1 MHDSSKKIIRK
12 AQIYK
17 VEFKISEKNYIYIGL
32 DTKCDPNYFGS
43 SLIIYHYQRIF
54 GDKIFDKSIL
64 EELTNISHNDLCA
77 IEQKYIKESKNNSKK
92 NNQHSINYTGQNR
105 RESGPSFN
113 VAIDGKKIINEARK
127 IGLNLRMASLAGGIM
142 KPTNPPAPFDKGSG
156 GGMHIETNYGLKRIG
171 FSFFKQRGSDNNIG
185 VATSILRQLEF
196 DDDSISVV
204 GPADLSDYQ
213 YVLAIHNS
221 TDHKHIAGLF
231 NRLVNLVYDN
241 SHLFSNDTNDN
252 NETLPQKNIVESIE
266 VDINSEKF
274 IINRY
279 KSKQIRV
286 VKEGMSSPMPNTKE
300 FLRDVVKEYALII
313 EDKYWSQTQR
323 VGKRVIDALKMSE
336 ILNRENEKEK

>member
-113 VAIDGKKIINEARK
+113 VAN
-127 IGLNLRMASLAGGIM
+127 S
-142 KPTNPPAPFDKGSG
+142 
-156 GGMHIETNYGLKRIG
+156 HIE
-171 FSFFKQRGSDNNIG
+171 
-185 VATSILRQLEF
+185 
-196 DDDSISVV
+196 
-204 GPADLSDYQ
+204 
-213 YVLAIHNS
+213 
-221 TDHKHIAGLF
+221 
-231 NRLVNLVYDN
+231 
-241 SHLFSNDTNDN
+241 
-252 NETLPQKNIVESIE
+252 
-266 VDINSEKF
+266 
-274 IINRY
+274 
-279 KSKQIRV
+279 
-286 VKEGMSSPMPNTKE
+286 
-300 FLRDVVKEYALII
+300 
-313 EDKYWSQTQR
+313 
-323 VGKRVIDALKMSE
+323 
-336 ILNRENEKEK
+336 